1 MRTKCSMHEQKRA
14 AFTLIEILVVIAII
28 SILAAILF
36 PVFSRVRE
44 NARRAS
50 CASNLK
56 QIGIAALMYSQDYD
70 ERVVPLRNGSWPNYP
85 FAYWWGYI
93 EADGTTQ
100 DLTRGLLY
108 PYMKNSQINKCP
120 SFDSAVTTGRVGNA
134 LGYAY
139 NYSFLMPAAGQGVA
153 LAGVARPAET
163 ILLADAATVNASGQT
178 IAVDLL
184 ERPSV
189 VQNGHAR
196 FHARHNEMGNVL
208 WCDGHVKAMRMTPRP
223 ADPQGAVFAAAKLGD
238 IRRPG
243 SADPD
248 EYYDLD

>member
-1 MRTKCSMHEQKRA
+1 MRTRSSKQKSRA
-14 AFTLIEILVVIAII
+14 AFTLIEILVVIAFI

-36 PVFSRVRE
+36 PVFALARE
-44 NARRAS
+44 NARKAS

-56 QIGIAALMYSQDYD
+56 QIGIAAMMYSQDYD

-120 SFDSAVTTGRVGNA
+120 SFESAVTTGRIGNA

-153 LAGVARPAET
+153 LASMARPTET
-163 ILLADAATVNASGQT
+163 VLLADAATVNASSQT
-178 IAVDLL
+178 IAIDLL

-208 WCDGHVKAMRMTPRP
+208 WCDGHVKAMRMTLRI
-223 ADPQGAVFAAAKLGD
+223 ADPQAAEFKAANLGD
-238 IRRPG
+238 ICRPG
-243 SADPD
+243 SSDPD
-248 EYYDLD
+248 EYYDLN